1 MDTNTKNINVYW
13 RGHFRSLGVIGSGL
27 CRRKVRCREIDGDHI
42 GYTTRKND
50 DAEIC
55 LNRSHEVVPKEL
67 AKAST
72 FIDGIFCHEI
82 GHQLF
87 SDFES
92 QENFYNIL
100 KNGSLIHFNEWMSDC
115 DIKAELKKTYSE
127 REIEL
132 FHNIWN
138 AIEDTSIEYWLFN
151 TLGGRFPEA
160 LKYAILTTYNAAPR
174 IDEIK
179 TAYGQVCAAM
189 INYGDVGLLKGKF
202 TFNEA
207 RDAFYNIIEG
217 YDSAIEE
224 PNARRRLAI
233 SFVVFEKL
241 RPIWEPMLKSEEM
254 VEEFLKQL
262 SKMMKN
268 GATENSQSGSGK
280 GTYSSDASKASGSES
295 SENNKTKERR
305 KKTIELTRKEL
316 EKALKE
322 SADSDDSDE
331 NGEEVTIKIV
341 DDKDSSADDSDG
353 KSDENKGDG
362 DSKDD
367 STNEGDSESSGK
379 EESSENSDENAD
391 GSDSKSKDNNNTESG
406 DENPEDKTSSGAD
419 KSGDDSDSTDFD
431 QSKSKDES
439 GNGEGNDEQGEGTES
454 SASPGVDHSE
464 SSSSG
469 SDSSDS
475 NSPLDPSSNP
485 DKKNRSGKNESGD
498 ENSDGEPNPEDQE
511 LQIFDDCDTEL
522 SGDYDEIWEESQL
535 DQETI
540 DRINQEIEEEINKE
554 IFIEKN
560 ERNETDV
567 PDFDDIVGKGFTKA
581 KCQNIVI
588 EGVESF
594 SSSYQMLVDKHR
606 QEIVILAGQLKRA
619 TERQNINKTKRS
631 SGKISIDR
639 YSKINACQTTKIF
652 DKRRLPDQNDIAIFV
667 NVDESGSMHGDRIM
681 QAKEACVVIAEA
693 CFRAKIPI
701 YIMGF
706 TADGS
711 GYDANHRHYVRW
723 KNTALERYSLLNI
736 SAKLNNFDGYS
747 IRYSTRMLLKRTENK
762 KLLVVISDGQPA
774 ARAYHDGYS
783 NIGVADTSE
792 AVKQA
797 TSNGVVVH
805 GIAIGERDN
814 GVLNSIYGVNFTSNE
829 SLSLL
834 IRDFSNAILKQLK
847 V

>member
-27 CRRKVRCREIDGDHI
+27 CRRKVRCREISGDQI
-42 GYTTRKND
+42 GYTARKND

-72 FIDGIFCHEI
+72 FIDGVFCHEI

-160 LKYAILTTYNAAPR
+160 LRYAILTTYNAAPQ

-202 TFNEA
+202 TFDKA
-207 RDAFYNIIEG
+207 RDAFYNIIED

-295 SENNKTKERR
+295 PENNKTKERR

-322 SADSDDSDE
+322 SANSDDSDDSDE
-331 NGEEVTIKIV
+331 SGEEVTIKIA

-367 STNEGDSESSGK
+367 STNKDDSESNGK
-379 EESSENSDENAD
+379 EESSENGDENAD
-391 GSDSKSKDNNNTESG
+391 DSDNKPNSSNNAESDDENPENANSSDSGKSGDDSDNTDESSNSSDDKTNSSNNAESG

-419 KSGDDSDSTDFD
+419 KSGDDSDSTDSD
-431 QSKSKDES
+431 QNKSKDES

-464 SSSSG
+464 ASSSG

-475 NSPLDPSSNP
+475 NSTLDPSSNP

-498 ENSDGEPNPEDQE
+498 ENPDGEPNPEDQE
-511 LQIFDDCDTEL
+511 LQIFDDCDTDL

-588 EGVESF
+588 EGVESL

-619 TERQNINKTKRS
+619 TERPNINKTKRS

-652 DKRRLPDQNDIAIFV
+652 DKRRLPDQNDIAVFV

-723 KNTALERYSLLNI
+723 KNTALPPVARRE
-736 SAKLNNFDGYS
+736 
-747 IRYSTRMLLKRTENK
+747 
-762 KLLVVISDGQPA
+762 
-774 ARAYHDGYS
+774 ARARWPT
-783 NIGVADTSE
+783 A
-792 AVKQA
+792 AA
-797 TSNGVVVH
+797 
-805 GIAIGERDN
+805 
-814 GVLNSIYGVNFTSNE
+814 
-829 SLSLL
+829 
-834 IRDFSNAILKQLK
+834 
-847 V
+847 